1 MSANVDQ
8 LKSRLNLA
16 ICKSRNGESRIGMRG
31 MREMRMGIR
40 EIWMGIREM
49 QEYGECGKNAANLG
63 GNAGNHC
70 GNVGMGMWGIELK

>member
-31 MREMRMGIR
+31 KREMR
-40 EIWMGIREM
+40 MGIREM

>member
-1 MSANVDQ
+1 
-8 LKSRLNLA
+8 
-16 ICKSRNGESRIGMRG
+16 MRG

-63 GNAGNHC
+63 WNAGNHC
-70 GNVGMGMWGIELK
+70 ENVGMEMWGIELK